1 MRREFGSNL
10 YKYVDEPMDD
20 ATNMA
25 IRVATIE
32 ALLRWEPRIAV
43 DRVIVER
50 AEGMIFVSLDAQIL
64 SSQEYIQ
71 TDEIKV
77 AA

>member
-1 MRREFGSNL
+1 
-10 YKYVDEPMDD
+10 MDD

-25 IRVATIE
+25 IRAATVE
-32 ALLRWEPRIAV
+32 ALIRWEPRIAV

-50 AEGMIFVSLDAQIL
+50 AEGMIFVSLEAQIL
-64 SSQEYIQ
+64 SNQEYIQ
-71 TDEIKV
+71 TDEIRV